1 MAKGIDPKFVHYGI
15 RKDDLAM
22 IEAICEAEGVDFDW
36 LSEDILKAYHAK
48 KVDVIEMSDNET
60 EDIIRNAIQKNTSIN
75 TIMLIQRIK
84 ISNYKTYLSL
94 DLDLTVDDDRPIIL
108 IGGANG
114 GGKTTLFEAISGAL
128 YGLKI
133 ENKEHFMELLNQ
145 GALNTA
151 KPEISLQITFVGKVL
166 GQQQK
171 YILKRVYQLNPQGK
185 PLESV
190 SLNMNGN
197 MYVYG
202 TMTAPKDRVKA
213 EQEINK
219 IIKANLPQEL
229 SQYFLFDAM
238 QSSEL
243 LKKNVFA
250 QTIRDNFEN
259 VLGFKKYLQLKR
271 AAEKLQQEWA
281 QQRLEAEKEAQEYNE
296 LCAQKDKLTADL
308 NTCIAEQDTKY
319 KYLASV
325 EVEYKR
331 AKDGA
336 QEASALNKKIQEL
349 ASKID
354 DIVKR
359 AATYAEDLKAFVD
372 NIEIDL
378 FLPKLASNLAQEI
391 NNILHIKEQLQKENT
406 GAYPL
411 ETLKDV
417 TNKIITYL
425 KDLSLCSESVDEE
438 QVVSHIV
445 AIQNS
450 TNKEDPFG
458 YLDEAE
464 VTALSNLVKRT
475 GSNQFIAL
483 DRQRQELEIQL
494 STLDNLR
501 SQKQTLEQTQA
512 GGNEYLIQNY
522 EAAQKQI
529 EKLKGQEATLK
540 ADIQRLE
547 KRIHQF
553 DVQIQQEPDIKFDTL
568 VKLKPLFE
576 KIADSLLKKKKA
588 QIESE
593 MQQQLNKLL
602 VSYKGHVAK
611 VELSDSIEQFNI
623 KLYHTAGNEIS
634 LNQLNAASK
643 QIFIQVLLKVLRNL
657 GDYNPPVMIDTVMGV
672 LDNESRDALMEE
684 YFPQLA
690 EQTILLCTTSEIRT
704 DSDYIKLEPFIS
716 KTYTLH
722 RNVEAQNTTVED
734 GYFGLTLNQ

>member
-1 MAKGIDPKFVHYGI
+1 
-15 RKDDLAM
+15 
-22 IEAICEAEGVDFDW
+22 
-36 LSEDILKAYHAK
+36 
-48 KVDVIEMSDNET
+48 
-60 EDIIRNAIQKNTSIN
+60 
-75 TIMLIQRIK
+75 MLIQRIK

-133 ENKEHFMELLNQ
+133 ENKEHFIELLNQ

-602 VSYKGHVAK
+602 VSYKGHVAR

>member
-1 MAKGIDPKFVHYGI
+1 
-15 RKDDLAM
+15 
-22 IEAICEAEGVDFDW
+22 
-36 LSEDILKAYHAK
+36 
-48 KVDVIEMSDNET
+48 
-60 EDIIRNAIQKNTSIN
+60 
-75 TIMLIQRIK
+75 MLIQRIK

-202 TMTAPKDRVKA
+202 TMTTPKDRVKA

-349 ASKID
+349 TSKID

-417 TNKIITYL
+417 TSKIITYL

-464 VTALSNLVKRT
+464 VTALTNLVKRT

-623 KLYHTAGNEIS
+623 KLYHTAEMR
-634 LNQLNAASK
+634 
-643 QIFIQVLLKVLRNL
+643 F
-657 GDYNPPVMIDTVMGV
+657 
-672 LDNESRDALMEE
+672 
-684 YFPQLA
+684 
-690 EQTILLCTTSEIRT
+690 
-704 DSDYIKLEPFIS
+704 
-716 KTYTLH
+716 H
-722 RNVEAQNTTVED
+722 
-734 GYFGLTLNQ
+734 

>member
-1 MAKGIDPKFVHYGI
+1 
-15 RKDDLAM
+15 
-22 IEAICEAEGVDFDW
+22 
-36 LSEDILKAYHAK
+36 
-48 KVDVIEMSDNET
+48 
-60 EDIIRNAIQKNTSIN
+60 
-75 TIMLIQRIK
+75 MLIQRIK

-378 FLPKLASNLAQEI
+378 FLPKLAANLAQEI

-483 DRQRQELEIQL
+483 DHQRQELEIQL

>member
-1 MAKGIDPKFVHYGI
+1 
-15 RKDDLAM
+15 
-22 IEAICEAEGVDFDW
+22 
-36 LSEDILKAYHAK
+36 
-48 KVDVIEMSDNET
+48 
-60 EDIIRNAIQKNTSIN
+60 
-75 TIMLIQRIK
+75 MLIQRIK
-84 ISNYKTYLSL
+84 ISNYKTYLLL

-308 NTCIAEQDTKY
+308 NTCIAEQDAKY

-349 ASKID
+349 TSKID

-378 FLPKLASNLAQEI
+378 FLPKLASNMAQEI

-483 DRQRQELEIQL
+483 DRQRQELEFQL

-602 VSYKGHVAK
+602 VSYKGHIAK

>member
-1 MAKGIDPKFVHYGI
+1 
-15 RKDDLAM
+15 
-22 IEAICEAEGVDFDW
+22 
-36 LSEDILKAYHAK
+36 
-48 KVDVIEMSDNET
+48 
-60 EDIIRNAIQKNTSIN
+60 
-75 TIMLIQRIK
+75 MLIQRIK
-84 ISNYKTYLSL
+84 ISNFKTYLSL

-108 IGGANG
+108 IGGSNG

-145 GALNTA
+145 GAVNKV

-171 YILKRVYQLNPQGK
+171 YILKRSYILNPQGR

-202 TMTAPKDRVKA
+202 TMTAPKERVRA
-213 EQEINK
+213 EQEISK

-243 LKKNVFA
+243 LKKNVFQ

-281 QQRLEAEKEAQEYNE
+281 EQRLEAEKEAKEYSS
-296 LCAQKDKLTADL
+296 LCNQKEQLVIDL
-308 NTCIAEQDTKY
+308 NACLAEQDRLY
-319 KYLASV
+319 KYMSSV
-325 EVEYKR
+325 EDEYQR
-331 AKDGA
+331 AKEGA
-336 QEASALNKKIQEL
+336 QQAANLSKRILEVDGKIRAITEEAAN
-349 ASKID
+349 
-354 DIVKR
+354 
-359 AATYAEDLKAFVD
+359 YAENLKAFVD
-372 NIEIDL
+372 NIEINV
-378 FLPKLASNLAQEI
+378 FLPKLASNLSQEI
-391 NNILHIKEQLQKENT
+391 NNILRVKEQLQKQST
-406 GAYPL
+406 GAYPI
-411 ETLKDV
+411 ETLRDV
-417 TNKIITYL
+417 TSKIIDYL
-425 KDLSLCSESVDEE
+425 KELSLCSQAVDEE
-438 QVVSHIV
+438 NVISHIV
-445 AIQNS
+445 AMQNT
-450 TNKEDPFG
+450 TNAKDPYD
-458 YLDEAE
+458 YLNTAE
-464 VTALSNLVKRT
+464 VDALRELPKKGN
-475 GSNQFIAL
+475 GNQFVSI
-483 DRQRQELEIQL
+483 DRKRQDMEIQL
-494 STLDNLR
+494 ANLDNLR
-501 SQKQTLEQTQA
+501 TEKRTLEQTQA
-512 GGNEYLIQNY
+512 GGNGLLIANY
-522 EAAQKQI
+522 EDAKRSVD
-529 EKLKGQEATLK
+529 KLKTQEDSLK
-540 ADIQRLE
+540 NEIQRLE

-553 DVQIQQEPDIKFDTL
+553 DVQIQQEPDVKFDTL
-568 VKLKPLFE
+568 VKLRPFFDKV
-576 KIADSLLKKKKA
+576 ADNLLKKKKT
-588 QIESE
+588 QIETE
-593 MQQQLNKLL
+593 MQSQLNRLL
-602 VSYKGHVAK
+602 VSYKGHVGR
-611 VELSDSIEQFNI
+611 VELSDSMENFNI
-623 KLYHTAGNEIS
+623 KLYHSAGNEIS

-722 RNVEAQNTTVED
+722 RNVEEQNTTIDES
-734 GYFGLTLNQ
+734 YFGIPLNQ

>member
-1 MAKGIDPKFVHYGI
+1 
-15 RKDDLAM
+15 
-22 IEAICEAEGVDFDW
+22 
-36 LSEDILKAYHAK
+36 
-48 KVDVIEMSDNET
+48 
-60 EDIIRNAIQKNTSIN
+60 
-75 TIMLIQRIK
+75 MLIQRIK
-84 ISNYKTYLSL
+84 ISNFKTYLSL

-108 IGGANG
+108 IGGSNG

-145 GALNTA
+145 GAVNRV

-171 YILKRVYQLNPQGK
+171 YILKRIYQLNPQGR

-202 TMTAPKDRVKA
+202 TMTAPKEMVRA
-213 EQEINK
+213 EQEISK

-243 LKKNVFA
+243 LKKNVFQ

-281 QQRLEAEKEAQEYNE
+281 EQRLEAEKEAKEYNS
-296 LCAQKDKLTADL
+296 LCNQKEQLVIDL
-308 NTCIAEQDTKY
+308 NTCLAEQDRLY
-319 KYLASV
+319 KYMSSV
-325 EVEYKR
+325 EDEYQR

-336 QEASALNKKIQEL
+336 QQAANLSKRIQDVDGKIRAIAEEAAI
-349 ASKID
+349 
-354 DIVKR
+354 
-359 AATYAEDLKAFVD
+359 YAENLKTFID
-372 NIEIDL
+372 NIEINV
-378 FLPKLASNLAQEI
+378 FLPKLASNLSQEI
-391 NNILHIKEQLQKENT
+391 NNILRIKEQLQKQST
-406 GAYPL
+406 GAYPI
-411 ETLKDV
+411 ETLRDV
-417 TNKIITYL
+417 TSKIIDYL
-425 KDLSLCSESVDEE
+425 KELSLCSQAVDEE
-438 QVVSHIV
+438 NVVSHIV
-445 AIQNS
+445 AMQNT
-450 TNKEDPFG
+450 TNATDPYD
-458 YLDEAE
+458 YLNTTE
-464 VTALSNLVKRT
+464 VDVLRELPKKGN
-475 GSNQFIAL
+475 GNQFVSI
-483 DRQRQELEIQL
+483 DRKRQDMEIKL
-494 STLDNLR
+494 ANLDNLR
-501 SQKQTLEQTQA
+501 TEKRTLEQTQA
-512 GGNEYLIQNY
+512 GGNNMLIANY
-522 EAAQKQI
+522 EESKRTL
-529 EKLKGQEATLK
+529 EKLKTQEDNLK
-540 ADIQRLE
+540 NEIQRLE
-547 KRIHQF
+547 KRIHQY
-553 DVQIQQEPDIKFDTL
+553 DVQIQQEPDVKFDTL
-568 VKLKPLFE
+568 VKLRPFFDKV
-576 KIADSLLKKKKA
+576 ADNLLKKKKA
-588 QIESE
+588 QIETE
-593 MQQQLNKLL
+593 MQSQLNRLL
-602 VSYKGHVAK
+602 VSYKGHVGR
-611 VELSDSIEQFNI
+611 VELSDSMENFNI
-623 KLYHTAGNEIS
+623 KLYHSAGNEIS

-722 RNVEAQNTTVED
+722 RNVEEQNTTIEE
-734 GYFGLTLNQ
+734 GYFGISLNQ

>member
-1 MAKGIDPKFVHYGI
+1 
-15 RKDDLAM
+15 
-22 IEAICEAEGVDFDW
+22 
-36 LSEDILKAYHAK
+36 
-48 KVDVIEMSDNET
+48 
-60 EDIIRNAIQKNTSIN
+60 
-75 TIMLIQRIK
+75 MLIQRIK

-475 GSNQFIAL
+475 GSNRFIAL

-522 EAAQKQI
+522 EAAQRQI

>member
-1 MAKGIDPKFVHYGI
+1 
-15 RKDDLAM
+15 
-22 IEAICEAEGVDFDW
+22 
-36 LSEDILKAYHAK
+36 
-48 KVDVIEMSDNET
+48 
-60 EDIIRNAIQKNTSIN
+60 
-75 TIMLIQRIK
+75 MLIQRIK
-84 ISNYKTYLSL
+84 ISNFKTYLSL

-108 IGGANG
+108 IGGSNG

-145 GALNTA
+145 GAVNRV

-171 YILKRVYQLNPQGK
+171 YILKRIYQLNPQGR

-202 TMTAPKDRVKA
+202 TMTAPKERVRA
-213 EQEINK
+213 EQEISK

-243 LKKNVFA
+243 LKKNVFQ

-281 QQRLEAEKEAQEYNE
+281 EQRLEAEKEAKEYNS
-296 LCAQKDKLTADL
+296 LCNQKEQLVIDL
-308 NTCIAEQDTKY
+308 NTCLAEQDRLY
-319 KYLASV
+319 KYMSSV
-325 EVEYKR
+325 EDEYQR

-336 QEASALNKKIQEL
+336 QQAANLSKRIQDVDGKIRAITEE
-349 ASKID
+349 
-354 DIVKR
+354 
-359 AATYAEDLKAFVD
+359 AATYAENLKAFID
-372 NIEIDL
+372 NIEINV
-378 FLPKLASNLAQEI
+378 FLPKLASNLSQEI
-391 NNILHIKEQLQKENT
+391 NNILRIKEQLQKQST
-406 GAYPL
+406 GAYPI
-411 ETLKDV
+411 ETLRDV
-417 TNKIITYL
+417 TSKIIDYL
-425 KDLSLCSESVDEE
+425 KELSLCSQAVDEE
-438 QVVSHIV
+438 NVVSHIV
-445 AIQNS
+445 AMQNT
-450 TNKEDPFG
+450 TNATDPYD
-458 YLDEAE
+458 YLNTTE
-464 VTALSNLVKRT
+464 VDVLQELPKKGN
-475 GSNQFIAL
+475 GNQFVSI
-483 DRQRQELEIQL
+483 DRKRQDMEIKL
-494 STLDNLR
+494 ANLDNLR
-501 SQKQTLEQTQA
+501 TEKRTLEQTQA
-512 GGNEYLIQNY
+512 GGNNMLIANY
-522 EAAQKQI
+522 EESKRTL
-529 EKLKGQEATLK
+529 EKLKTQEDNLK
-540 ADIQRLE
+540 NEIQRLE
-547 KRIHQF
+547 KRIHQY
-553 DVQIQQEPDIKFDTL
+553 DVQIQQEPDVKFDTL
-568 VKLKPLFE
+568 VKLRPFFDKV
-576 KIADSLLKKKKA
+576 ADNLLKKKKA
-588 QIESE
+588 QIETE
-593 MQQQLNKLL
+593 MQSQLNRLL
-602 VSYKGHVAK
+602 VSYKGHVGR
-611 VELSDSIEQFNI
+611 VELSDSMENFNI
-623 KLYHTAGNEIS
+623 KLYHSAGNEIS

-722 RNVEAQNTTVED
+722 RNVEEQNTTIDE
-734 GYFGLTLNQ
+734 GYFGISLNQ

>member
-1 MAKGIDPKFVHYGI
+1 
-15 RKDDLAM
+15 
-22 IEAICEAEGVDFDW
+22 
-36 LSEDILKAYHAK
+36 
-48 KVDVIEMSDNET
+48 
-60 EDIIRNAIQKNTSIN
+60 
-75 TIMLIQRIK
+75 MLIQRIK

-133 ENKEHFMELLNQ
+133 ENKEHFKELLNQ

-281 QQRLEAEKEAQEYNE
+281 RQRLEAEKEAQEYNE
-296 LCAQKDKLTADL
+296 LCAQKDKLIADL

-378 FLPKLASNLAQEI
+378 FLPKLAANLAQEI

-464 VTALSNLVKRT
+464 VTALTNLVKRT

-576 KIADSLLKKKKA
+576 KIADSLLKKKKS

-716 KTYTLH
+716 QTYTLH

>member
-1 MAKGIDPKFVHYGI
+1 
-15 RKDDLAM
+15 
-22 IEAICEAEGVDFDW
+22 
-36 LSEDILKAYHAK
+36 
-48 KVDVIEMSDNET
+48 
-60 EDIIRNAIQKNTSIN
+60 
-75 TIMLIQRIK
+75 MLIQKIK
-84 ISNYKTYLSL
+84 ISNFKTYLSL

-108 IGGANG
+108 IGGSNG

-145 GALNTA
+145 GAVNRV

-171 YILKRVYQLNPQGK
+171 YILKRIYQLNPQGR

-202 TMTAPKDRVKA
+202 TMTTPKERVRA
-213 EQEINK
+213 EQEISK

-243 LKKNVFA
+243 LKKNVFQ

-281 QQRLEAEKEAQEYNE
+281 EQRLEAEKEAKEYNSLCNQKEQLISE
-296 LCAQKDKLTADL
+296 LNANL
-308 NTCIAEQDTKY
+308 AEQDRLY
-319 KYLASV
+319 KYMSSV
-325 EVEYKR
+325 EDEYQQ

-336 QEASALNKKIQEL
+336 QQAANLSKRIQDVDGKIRAITEE
-349 ASKID
+349 
-354 DIVKR
+354 
-359 AATYAEDLKAFVD
+359 AATYAENLKAFID
-372 NIEIDL
+372 NIEINV
-378 FLPKLASNLAQEI
+378 FLPQLASNLSQEI
-391 NNILHIKEQLQKENT
+391 NNILRVKEQLQKQST
-406 GAYPL
+406 GAYPI
-411 ETLKDV
+411 ETLREV
-417 TNKIITYL
+417 TAKIIDYL
-425 KDLSLCSESVDEE
+425 KELSLCSQAVDEE
-438 QVVSHIV
+438 NVVSHIV
-445 AIQNS
+445 AMQNT
-450 TNKEDPFG
+450 TNVTDPYD
-458 YLDEAE
+458 YLNTTE
-464 VTALSNLVKRT
+464 VDVLRELPKKGN
-475 GSNQFIAL
+475 GNQFVSI
-483 DRQRQELEIQL
+483 DRKRQDMEIKL
-494 STLDNLR
+494 ANLDNLR
-501 SQKQTLEQTQA
+501 TEKRTLEQTQA
-512 GGNEYLIQNY
+512 GGNNMLIANY
-522 EAAQKQI
+522 EESKRTL
-529 EKLKGQEATLK
+529 EKLKTQEDNLK
-540 ADIQRLE
+540 NDIQRLE
-547 KRIHQF
+547 KRIHQY
-553 DVQIQQEPDIKFDTL
+553 DVQIQQEPDVKFDTL
-568 VKLKPLFE
+568 VKLRPFFDKV
-576 KIADSLLKKKKA
+576 ADNLLKKKKA
-588 QIESE
+588 QIETE
-593 MQQQLNKLL
+593 MQSQLNRLL
-602 VSYKGHVAK
+602 VSYKGHVGR
-611 VELSDSIEQFNI
+611 VELSDSMENFNI
-623 KLYHTAGNEIS
+623 KLYHSAGNEIS

-722 RNVEAQNTTVED
+722 RNVEEQNTTIDE
-734 GYFGLTLNQ
+734 GYFGISLNQ

>member
-1 MAKGIDPKFVHYGI
+1 
-15 RKDDLAM
+15 
-22 IEAICEAEGVDFDW
+22 
-36 LSEDILKAYHAK
+36 
-48 KVDVIEMSDNET
+48 
-60 EDIIRNAIQKNTSIN
+60 
-75 TIMLIQRIK
+75 MLIQRIK

-325 EVEYKR
+325 EVEYER

-349 ASKID
+349 AGKID

-475 GSNQFIAL
+475 GSNQFITL

>member
-15 RKDDLAM
+15 RKDDLSM
-22 IEAICEAEGVDFDW
+22 IEAICEAEGIDFEW

-349 ASKID
+349 AGKID

-458 YLDEAE
+458 FLDEAE
-464 VTALSNLVKRT
+464 VAALSNLVKRT

-529 EKLKGQEATLK
+529 EKLKVQEATLK

-602 VSYKGHVAK
+602 VSYKGHIAK

>member
-1 MAKGIDPKFVHYGI
+1 
-15 RKDDLAM
+15 
-22 IEAICEAEGVDFDW
+22 
-36 LSEDILKAYHAK
+36 
-48 KVDVIEMSDNET
+48 
-60 EDIIRNAIQKNTSIN
+60 
-75 TIMLIQRIK
+75 MLIQRIK

-529 EKLKGQEATLK
+529 EKLKSQEATLK

-657 GDYNPPVMIDTVMGV
+657 GDYNP
-672 LDNESRDALMEE
+672 
-684 YFPQLA
+684 
-690 EQTILLCTTSEIRT
+690 
-704 DSDYIKLEPFIS
+704 
-716 KTYTLH
+716 
-722 RNVEAQNTTVED
+722 
-734 GYFGLTLNQ
+734 

>member
-1 MAKGIDPKFVHYGI
+1 
-15 RKDDLAM
+15 
-22 IEAICEAEGVDFDW
+22 
-36 LSEDILKAYHAK
+36 
-48 KVDVIEMSDNET
+48 
-60 EDIIRNAIQKNTSIN
+60 
-75 TIMLIQRIK
+75 MLIQRIK

-151 KPEISLQITFVGKVL
+151 KPKISLQITFVGKVL

-190 SLNMNGN
+190 SLNMNGS

-483 DRQRQELEIQL
+483 GRQRQELEIQL

-623 KLYHTAGNEIS
+623 KLCHTAGNEIS

-672 LDNESRDALMEE
+672 LDNESRDASMEE

>member
-1 MAKGIDPKFVHYGI
+1 
-15 RKDDLAM
+15 
-22 IEAICEAEGVDFDW
+22 
-36 LSEDILKAYHAK
+36 
-48 KVDVIEMSDNET
+48 
-60 EDIIRNAIQKNTSIN
+60 
-75 TIMLIQRIK
+75 MLIQKIK
-84 ISNYKTYLSL
+84 ISNFKTYLSL

-108 IGGANG
+108 IGGSNG

-145 GALNTA
+145 GAVNRV

-171 YILKRVYQLNPQGK
+171 YILKRIYQLNPQGR

-202 TMTAPKDRVKA
+202 TMTAPKERVRA
-213 EQEINK
+213 EQEISK

-243 LKKNVFA
+243 LKKNVFQ

-281 QQRLEAEKEAQEYNE
+281 EQRLEAEKEAKEYNS
-296 LCAQKDKLTADL
+296 LCNQKEQLVIDL
-308 NTCIAEQDTKY
+308 NTCLAEQDRLY
-319 KYLASV
+319 KYMSSV
-325 EVEYKR
+325 EDEYQR

-336 QEASALNKKIQEL
+336 QQAANLSKRIQDVDGKIRAITEE
-349 ASKID
+349 
-354 DIVKR
+354 
-359 AATYAEDLKAFVD
+359 AATYAENLKAFID
-372 NIEIDL
+372 NIEINV
-378 FLPKLASNLAQEI
+378 FLPKLASNLSQEI
-391 NNILHIKEQLQKENT
+391 NNILRIKEQLQKQST
-406 GAYPL
+406 GAYPI
-411 ETLKDV
+411 ETLRDV
-417 TNKIITYL
+417 TSKIIDYL
-425 KDLSLCSESVDEE
+425 KELSLCSQAVDEE
-438 QVVSHIV
+438 NVVSHIV
-445 AIQNS
+445 AMQNT
-450 TNKEDPFG
+450 TNVTDPYD
-458 YLDEAE
+458 YLNTTE
-464 VTALSNLVKRT
+464 VDVLRELPKKGN
-475 GSNQFIAL
+475 GNQFVSI
-483 DRQRQELEIQL
+483 DRKRQDMEIKL
-494 STLDNLR
+494 ANLDNLR
-501 SQKQTLEQTQA
+501 TEKRTLEQTQA
-512 GGNEYLIQNY
+512 GGNNMLIANY
-522 EAAQKQI
+522 EESKRTL
-529 EKLKGQEATLK
+529 EKLKTQEDNLK
-540 ADIQRLE
+540 NDIQRLE
-547 KRIHQF
+547 KRIHQY
-553 DVQIQQEPDIKFDTL
+553 DVQIQQEPDVKFDTL
-568 VKLKPLFE
+568 VKLRPFFDKV
-576 KIADSLLKKKKA
+576 ADNLLKKKKA
-588 QIESE
+588 QIETE
-593 MQQQLNKLL
+593 MQSQLNRLL
-602 VSYKGHVAK
+602 VSYKGHVGR
-611 VELSDSIEQFNI
+611 VELSDSMENFNI
-623 KLYHTAGNEIS
+623 KLYHSAGNEIS

-722 RNVEAQNTTVED
+722 RNVEEQNTTIDE
-734 GYFGLTLNQ
+734 GYFGISLNQ

>member
-1 MAKGIDPKFVHYGI
+1 
-15 RKDDLAM
+15 
-22 IEAICEAEGVDFDW
+22 
-36 LSEDILKAYHAK
+36 
-48 KVDVIEMSDNET
+48 
-60 EDIIRNAIQKNTSIN
+60 
-75 TIMLIQRIK
+75 MLIQRIK

-319 KYLASV
+319 KYLESV

-349 ASKID
+349 AGKID

-458 YLDEAE
+458 FLDEAE
-464 VTALSNLVKRT
+464 VAALSNLVKRT

-529 EKLKGQEATLK
+529 EKLKVQEATLK

-602 VSYKGHVAK
+602 VSYKGHIAK

>member
-1 MAKGIDPKFVHYGI
+1 
-15 RKDDLAM
+15 
-22 IEAICEAEGVDFDW
+22 
-36 LSEDILKAYHAK
+36 
-48 KVDVIEMSDNET
+48 
-60 EDIIRNAIQKNTSIN
+60 
-75 TIMLIQRIK
+75 MLIQRIK

-529 EKLKGQEATLK
+529 EKLKSQEATLK

-704 DSDYIKLEPFIS
+704 DSDYIKLEPFNS

>member
-1 MAKGIDPKFVHYGI
+1 
-15 RKDDLAM
+15 
-22 IEAICEAEGVDFDW
+22 
-36 LSEDILKAYHAK
+36 
-48 KVDVIEMSDNET
+48 
-60 EDIIRNAIQKNTSIN
+60 
-75 TIMLIQRIK
+75 MLIQRIK

-522 EAAQKQI
+522 EASQNQI

>member
-1 MAKGIDPKFVHYGI
+1 
-15 RKDDLAM
+15 
-22 IEAICEAEGVDFDW
+22 
-36 LSEDILKAYHAK
+36 
-48 KVDVIEMSDNET
+48 
-60 EDIIRNAIQKNTSIN
+60 
-75 TIMLIQRIK
+75 MLIQRIK

-171 YILKRVYQLNPQGK
+171 YILKRIYQLNPQGK

-522 EAAQKQI
+522 EATQKQI

-588 QIESE
+588 QIENE